1 MKTAIKIFILVCL
14 FLSSI
19 YFIQGKTLEAIYFI
33 LIAFYNKPNDGN
45 TTINL

>member
-1 MKTAIKIFILVCL
+1 MKAVIKVFVLICL
-14 FLSSI
+14 LFSSI

>member
-1 MKTAIKIFILVCL
+1 MNNVIKVFILICL
-14 FLSSI
+14 FLSSL

-45 TTINL
+45 TTIKL